1 LVERKVA
8 RKKSTTLTEA
18 ELRLMDVL
26 WKKREATVADVAEA
40 LPARLGLAYNTVL
53 TTMRI
58 LEEKGYVRHSKPE
71 QGRAFVYRPQVGRA
85 DATRSAVRE
94 LLRRFFGQSHEA
106 LVLNILQ
113 DEELDERKRQRI
125 RELLD
130 KFDREERS

>member
-1 LVERKVA
+1 VA

-26 WKKREATVADVAEA
+26 WKKGEATVAEIAEA
-40 LPARLGLAYNTVL
+40 LPGRLGLAYNTVL

-58 LEEKGYVRHSKPE
+58 LEEKGYVRHSKAE
-71 QGRAFVYRPQVGRA
+71 QGRAFIYRPSVGRTE
-85 DATRSAVRE
+85 ATRSAVRE
-94 LLRRFFGQSHEA
+94 LLRRFFGRSHEA

-130 KFDREERS
+130 RSDKEAES

>member
-1 LVERKVA
+1 VPRKQ
-8 RKKSTTLTEA
+8 STTLTEA

-26 WKKREATVADVAEA
+26 WKKGAATVAEISDA
-40 LPARLGLAYNTVL
+40 LPGRLDLAYNTVL

-58 LEEKGYVRHSKPE
+58 LEAKGYVRHRKPE
-71 QGRAFVYRPQVGRA
+71 QGRAFIYRPRVGRA

-94 LLRRFFGQSHEA
+94 LLRRFFDRSHES

-125 RELLD
+125 RDLLD
-130 KFDREERS
+130 RFDKES

>member
-1 LVERKVA
+1 MA

-26 WKKREATVADVAEA
+26 WKKGQATVGEIAEA

-58 LEEKGYVRHSKPE
+58 LEDKGYVRHSKPR
-71 QGRAFVYRPQVGRA
+71 QGRAFVYQARVDR
-85 DATRSAVRE
+85 DEATRGAVRE
-94 LLRRFFGQSHEA
+94 LLRRFFDHSHEA

-113 DEELDERKRQRI
+113 DEELDEQERQRI
-125 RELLD
+125 RDLLD
-130 KFDREERS
+130 QLAQEEQS

>member
-1 LVERKVA
+1 LA

-26 WKKREATVADVAEA
+26 WKKGEATVGEIADA

-58 LEEKGYVRHSKPE
+58 LEEKGYVRHSKPK
-71 QGRAFVYRPQVGRA
+71 QGRAFVYRPKVGREE
-85 DATRSAVRE
+85 ATRSAVQD

-113 DEELDERKRQRI
+113 DEKLDEQERQRI

-130 KFDREERS
+130 QFNQEELS